1 MRTKLKRVT
10 ALVLTALMLLLLLPT
25 GLASD
30 AETISDPVIPGLA
43 DGGVLL
49 DAINTP
55 TEQPIANDAL
65 TAHTVE
71 FNIGADALAAGVVA
85 PASVTVED
93 GNTITTLPAISW
105 LDESGKAVKVF
116 AGWYTDAEL
125 NNEFSTDSAITA
137 NITLFAKWVD
147 PDAEGRYYVNFYSQD
162 GTTVHLTVSV
172 DEGRTVNPATAPSLE
187 GKIFRG
193 WATMLQGDMP
203 VSAINAFDFSTPISN
218 AVTEGEKTL
227 NLYAWYGIEVSVS
240 FVSNGG
246 IAVPT
251 QIIAQGETAS
261 NVTPMREGFTFRGWS
276 SSKDEYIAFDFTTPI
291 NEDITLYA
299 FWDADLVPV
308 NLVFMLEN
316 ADDDGYT
323 PAGHSETVYA
333 PAGSYI
339 SIEKSAI
346 TSIGQTHNVRTAETA
361 GGDLTGYASAD
372 GAGGSNATIPDVY
385 NTYFQYA
392 SASNNRFVMPDGTT
406 VMLVYYNRVR
416 VTLTF
421 NYGLSSNGSISV
433 NDHISAEDQTKYAV
447 SYKTTTTSGEW
458 ESSYNGFTYTFTA
471 KYGQNIVP
479 VWPQVG
485 WVTTTGNFYGWKK
498 QNDIVQVSN
507 VYTLVNDLFN
517 SPSISNGT
525 LVASGTL
532 RAVGQDTSTFWLIYA
547 RTTLPGE
554 TVDFTYNGKN
564 YTIYSEACQQAKAS
578 GYFGYKALDGCTAA
592 TSTKFGAQYRNLN
605 NLSITPSGGTMQE
618 KFDAVFPGK
627 IDHGSNVWFGSDGD
641 YCQVLL
647 YNRDTQTL
655 TIIAYDDTYGAAAQT
670 KSYLYGDWIYNED
683 TDLLKTVEAGMNK
696 ANYRFAGWYTDAD
709 FTPGTEYVPDENSR
723 ITGNMNL
730 YGKWEPSQFLAEF
743 YLYTDDATPYAEQ
756 GFAEGGRIENKLV
769 PTAVQENFV
778 GWYWYQNGRLERF
791 DFTSTV
797 GAAHVDENGVL
808 KLYAVWKG
816 TTGKVSYLPG
826 IGGDNATQEVFDSRD
841 FDINAAS
848 VEMPS
853 YTTVWPT
860 GVPTDAALTFVGW
873 KAPNGAIYQP
883 GRYVLVTRTLMQ
895 FEAQWS
901 KDSVKLIYN
910 ANGGNGSDVIETWA
924 RNSNVAIWDNMD
936 ANNPHFTRDNYV
948 LLGWD
953 ENPNATTPTYALGTG
968 SITLSKDTTTLY
980 AIWKRTTVDVTITKQ
995 VTGNMGDRSKSFNF
1009 TVGSSLAMGSGE
1021 GYTLSGD
1028 ATTATFTLSHDHS
1041 MTLKDVP
1048 IGATLEV
1055 TEEAPGY
1062 EFSMTFNG
1070 TAASNPITVQEG
1082 SNAIVVTNNLDA
1094 TPDTGVMMDSLPY
1107 ILILAVVVA
1116 IGVIVFIRKRRNRD
1130 DD

>member
-30 AETISDPVIPGLA
+30 EETISDPVIPGLA

-71 FNIGADALAAGVVA
+71 FNIGADALDAGVVA

-116 AGWYTDAEL
+116 AGWYKDEKL
-125 NNEFSTDSAITA
+125 IHEFSTDSAITA

-172 DEGRTVNPATAPSLE
+172 DEGRTVNSVTAPSLE

-193 WATMLQGDMP
+193 WATTLQVDTP
-203 VSAINAFDFSTPISN
+203 VSAINAFNFSTPISY
-218 AVTEGEKTL
+218 AVPEGEKTL

-339 SIEKSAI
+339 SIEKSTI

-361 GGDLTGYASAD
+361 GGDLTGYASAN
-372 GAGGSNATIPDVY
+372 GVGGSNATIPDVY
-385 NTYFQYA
+385 DTYFQYA

-421 NYGLSSNGSISV
+421 NYGLSSDGSIDV
-433 NDHISAEDQTKYAV
+433 NGHISTTDQAKYGV
-447 SYKTTTTSGEW
+447 SYTETTKSSGRNQ
-458 ESSYNGFTYTFTA
+458 YKNFTYSFTA
-471 KYGQNIVP
+471 KYGENIAP

-485 WVTTTGNFYGWKK
+485 WVETNGNFYGW
-498 QNDIVQVSN
+498 QTPSMVQVSN
-507 VYTLVNDLFN
+507 VFTLTSHLFSGTTIDENGILTAKYTLDSKNQNTNKV
-517 SPSISNGT
+517 
-525 LVASGTL
+525 
-532 RAVGQDTSTFWLIYA
+532 WLIYA

-554 TVDFTYNGKN
+554 NVDFTYGGNN
-564 YTIYSEACQQAKAS
+564 YTIYKEACQLGMS
-578 GYFGYKALDGCTAA
+578 GTNPPAFGYKDLEGCEAVDKNLTLEARYKNLTSTLDGLTASNGTIKDKF
-592 TSTKFGAQYRNLN
+592 TSVFKDQQIEN
-605 NLSITPSGGTMQE
+605 N
-618 KFDAVFPGK
+618 
-627 IDHGSNVWFGSDGD
+627 D

-647 YNRDTQTL
+647 YNRKTLTL
-655 TIIAYDDTYGAAAQT
+655 TIYVNDDTYGVT
-670 KSYLYGDWIYNED
+670 GKYESYLYGDWIYNED
-683 TDLLKTVEAGMNK
+683 TDLLKTVEAGMSK

-860 GVPTDAALTFVGW
+860 GVPTDDTLTFVGW

-968 SITLSKDTTTLY
+968 SITLSMDTTTLY

-1009 TVGSSLAMGSGE
+1009 TVVSSEAMGSGE

-1028 ATTATFTLSHDHS
+1028 AKNATFTLSHDHS

-1055 TEEAPGY
+1055 IEEAMGY
-1062 EFSMTFNG
+1062 ESSMTFNG
-1070 TAASNPITVQEG
+1070 AAVDGKSVTVQG
-1082 SNAIVVTNNLDA
+1082 SGNEIVVTNNLDA
-1094 TPDTGVMMDSLPY
+1094 TPDTGVLLDSLPY